1 MSKENNDKK
10 SSKDSKNLFEIMD
23 GIIDQLNKT
32 KRLFIIMILTVMIIP
47 PMVFVITFELLGP
60 PGPPSYTSSLNSTSP
75 SPSPSPSP
83 PSSKMEMMTHH
94 KSEHREGLLGFN
106 LLFTIVKNIPL
117 IIGIVWLGIGIRQW
131 ILLSKWSRKYQR
143 YKELQKKID
152 EKFDNDND
160 LNGNNMTD
168 VDK

>member
-10 SSKDSKNLFEIMD
+10 PSKDSKNLFEIMD

-60 PGPPSYTSSLNSTSP
+60 PGPPSSTPSLNSTSTSHP
-75 SPSPSPSP
+75 S
-83 PSSKMEMMTHH
+83 SSKMEMMAHH

-106 LLFTIVKNIPL
+106 PLFTIIKNIPL

-152 EKFDNDND
+152 EKIDNDND
-160 LNGNNMTD
+160 LNSNNISD

>member
-10 SSKDSKNLFEIMD
+10 SGKDSKNLFEIMD

-60 PGPPSYTSSLNSTSP
+60 PGPPSSTPSLNSTSP
-75 SPSPSPSP
+75 SSPSS
-83 PSSKMEMMTHH
+83 PSSKMEMMAHH

-106 LLFTIVKNIPL
+106 PLFTIVKNIPL

-160 LNGNNMTD
+160 LNSNNMSD

>member
-1 MSKENNDKK
+1 MVLDLSKENNDKK
-10 SSKDSKNLFEIMD
+10 ISKDSKNHFEIMD

-60 PGPPSYTSSLNSTSP
+60 PGPPSSTPSLNSTST
-75 SPSPSPSP
+75 SS
-83 PSSKMEMMTHH
+83 SSKMEMMAHH
-94 KSEHREGLLGFN
+94 KSEHREGLLGYN
-106 LLFTIVKNIPL
+106 PLFTIIKNIPL

-131 ILLSKWSRKYQR
+131 ILLSKWSKKYQR

-152 EKFDNDND
+152 EKIDSDND
-160 LNGNNMTD
+160 LNSNNISD
-168 VDK
+168 VGK

>member
-60 PGPPSYTSSLNSTSP
+60 PGPPSSTSSLNSNS
-75 SPSPSPSP
+75 SS
-83 PSSKMEMMTHH
+83 PSSKMEMMAHH

-106 LLFTIVKNIPL
+106 PLFTIVKNIPL

-131 ILLSKWSRKYQR
+131 MLLSKWSRKYQR

-152 EKFDNDND
+152 EKIDNDND
-160 LNGNNMTD
+160 LNSNNTSD

>member
-10 SSKDSKNLFEIMD
+10 PRKDSKNLFEIMD

-60 PGPPSYTSSLNSTSP
+60 PGPPYSP
-75 SPSPSPSP
+75 SPSPSFLNSTSTST
-83 PSSKMEMMTHH
+83 SSKMGMEHH

-106 LLFTIVKNIPL
+106 PLFTIIKNIPL
-117 IIGIVWLGIGIRQW
+117 IIGLVWLGIGIRQW
-131 ILLSKWSRKYQR
+131 ILLSKWNRKYQR

-152 EKFDNDND
+152 EKIDNDND
-160 LNGNNMTD
+160 LNSNNTSD
-168 VDK
+168 IDK

>member
-10 SSKDSKNLFEIMD
+10 PRKDSKNLFEIMD

-60 PGPPSYTSSLNSTSP
+60 PGPPSSPSPSFLNSTST
-75 SPSPSPSP
+75 ST
-83 PSSKMEMMTHH
+83 SSKMGMEHH

-106 LLFTIVKNIPL
+106 PLFTIIKNIPL
-117 IIGIVWLGIGIRQW
+117 IIGLVWLGIGIRQW
-131 ILLSKWSRKYQR
+131 ILLSKWNRKYQR

-152 EKFDNDND
+152 EKIDNDND
-160 LNGNNMTD
+160 LNSNNTSD
-168 VDK
+168 IDK

>member
-10 SSKDSKNLFEIMD
+10 PRKDSKNLFEIMD

-60 PGPPSYTSSLNSTSP
+60 PGPPPPSTPSLNSTST
-75 SPSPSPSP
+75 S
-83 PSSKMEMMTHH
+83 PSSKMGMMVHH

-106 LLFTIVKNIPL
+106 PLFTIIRNIPL

-152 EKFDNDND
+152 EKIDNDND
-160 LNGNNMTD
+160 LNSNNMSD
-168 VDK
+168 NDK

>member
-10 SSKDSKNLFEIMD
+10 ISKNSKNLFEIMD

-60 PGPPSYTSSLNSTSP
+60 PGPPSSTPSLNSTST
-75 SPSPSPSP
+75 STSTS
-83 PSSKMEMMTHH
+83 SSKMGLMEHH

-106 LLFTIVKNIPL
+106 PLFTIIKNIPL

-152 EKFDNDND
+152 EKIDNDND
-160 LNGNNMTD
+160 LNSNNMSD

>member
-10 SSKDSKNLFEIMD
+10 ISKNSKNLFEIMD

-60 PGPPSYTSSLNSTSP
+60 PGPPSSTPFLNSTST
-75 SPSPSPSP
+75 STSTS
-83 PSSKMEMMTHH
+83 SSKMGLMEHH

-106 LLFTIVKNIPL
+106 PLFTIIKNIPL
-117 IIGIVWLGIGIRQW
+117 IIGIAWLGIGIRQW

-152 EKFDNDND
+152 EKIDNDND
-160 LNGNNMTD
+160 LNSNNISD
-168 VDK
+168 SDK

>member
-1 MSKENNDKK
+1 MVFCAMSINNDKK
-10 SSKDSKNLFEIMD
+10 DNKRTENLFEIMD
-23 GIIDQLNKT
+23 GIIDQLNNT

-60 PGPPSYTSSLNSTSP
+60 PGPPSYTSSLNSP
-75 SPSPSPSP
+75 PPPPPPP

-152 EKFDNDND
+152 EKFDNDN
-160 LNGNNMTD
+160 
-168 VDK
+168 

>member
-10 SSKDSKNLFEIMD
+10 ISKNSKNLFEIMD

-60 PGPPSYTSSLNSTSP
+60 PGAPSSTPSLNSTST
-75 SPSPSPSP
+75 STSTS
-83 PSSKMEMMTHH
+83 SSKMGLMEHH

-106 LLFTIVKNIPL
+106 P
-117 IIGIVWLGIGIRQW
+117 
-131 ILLSKWSRKYQR
+131 
-143 YKELQKKID
+143 
-152 EKFDNDND
+152 
-160 LNGNNMTD
+160 
-168 VDK
+168 

>member
-60 PGPPSYTSSLNSTSP
+60 PGSPSSTSSLYSSSTST
-75 SPSPSPSP
+75 
-83 PSSKMEMMTHH
+83 SSKKEMMAHH
-94 KSEHREGLLGFN
+94 KSEHREGLLSFN
-106 LLFTIVKNIPL
+106 PLFTIVKNIPL

-152 EKFDNDND
+152 EKFDNDDD
-160 LNGNNMTD
+160 LNSNNMSD

>member
-10 SSKDSKNLFEIMD
+10 LRKDSKNLFEIMD

-60 PGPPSYTSSLNSTSP
+60 SGPTPSTPSLNSTST
-75 SPSPSPSP
+75 SS
-83 PSSKMEMMTHH
+83 SSKMGMMMVHH

-106 LLFTIVKNIPL
+106 PLFTIIKNIPL

-152 EKFDNDND
+152 EKIDNDND
-160 LNGNNMTD
+160 LNSNNVSD
-168 VDK
+168 IDK